1 MNVERQ
7 FNGFVKYIDST
18 HYAYI
23 LPEGED
29 FGSYPQT
36 KVEYFKKYGFKI
48 TPRIVFQRSYEGGP
62 KQYEYNIDIE
72 KNTSL

>member
-48 TPRIVFQRSYEGGP
+48 TLALFFNVLMKEGI
-62 KQYEYNIDIE
+62 N
-72 KNTSL
+72 NTITILI